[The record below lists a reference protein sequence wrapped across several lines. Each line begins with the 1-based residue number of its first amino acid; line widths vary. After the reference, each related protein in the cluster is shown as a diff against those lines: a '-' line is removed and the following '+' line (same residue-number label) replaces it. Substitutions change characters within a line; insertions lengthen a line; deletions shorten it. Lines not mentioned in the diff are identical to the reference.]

1 MKGSRTDQAEP
12 IRYPQKPVLRGHG
25 KNVPLV
31 VCACKRSSSTMFTSA
46 QLMHDTAMTTAV
58 VTGDVEA
65 VKKLCRWVGKFAAS
79 PIFRHLISWLRLVP
93 PPLKL
98 GLFSS
103 AHDVYIMKL
112 NAPLLNG

>member
-1 MKGSRTDQAEP
+1 
-12 IRYPQKPVLRGHG
+12 
-25 KNVPLV
+25 
-31 VCACKRSSSTMFTSA
+31 MFTSA

-103 AHDVYIMKL
+103 GTRTVTMQM
-112 NAPLLNG
+112 LLDLFKPGAGRATILQFLS